1 MSLTSLLKGNA
12 DVRLRFRT
20 EFPKPK
26 FHFDKAKPLLVE
38 PHSNRF
44 SLMGTA
50 FDYVLRFQIQR
61 LNPKKAKT
69 SPWVAALATDESD
82 KRFRAKASN
91 IIKTAEDRLKR
102 YLKTGD
108 LSDGLIESSVLLA
121 QLDTVFRSGLGQQD
135 VGIVH
140 KEDVRELR
148 ALAAIV
154 PLELFK
160 AKRQCLLNP
169 TFGSAS
175 HLIGGADADI
185 IIDGTLID
193 VKTTKAFAVEEKH
206 HHQLMGYYI
215 LSVIEGDGTSMYGIE
230 RLGIYFSRQA
240 HLEVW
245 PVRDVVVPSRL
256 PAITQWLQT
265 RCLM

>member
-20 EFPKPK
+20 EFPKPE
-26 FHFDKAKPLLVE
+26 FHFDKTKPLLVE

-44 SLMGTA
+44 GLMGTA

-69 SPWVAALATDESD
+69 SPWVAALAADELD
-82 KRFRAKASN
+82 KRFRVKASN

-108 LSDGLIESSVLLA
+108 LSDELIESSVLLA
-121 QLDTVFRSGLGQQD
+121 QLDTVYRCGLGQQD
-135 VGIVH
+135 VGAVH
-140 KEDVRELR
+140 KEDICELR
-148 ALAAIV
+148 ALAAAV
-154 PLELFK
+154 PLKLFK

-175 HLIGGADADI
+175 YLVGGADADI

-193 VKTTKAFAVEEKH
+193 IKTTKAFAIEEKH
-206 HHQLMGYYI
+206 YHQLIGYYI
-215 LSVIEGDGTSMYGIE
+215 LSVIEGDGASMYGIE
-230 RLGIYFSRQA
+230 QLGIYFSRQA

-245 PVRDVVVPSRL
+245 PVHDVVTPSRL
-256 PAITQWLQT
+256 PAFTRWLQT
-265 RCLM
+265 QCLM